1 MSENRELVRCRD
13 CSHESGLGYDAW
25 CDAGIK
31 KHNINEPIYCDAFS
45 KWNYDKSNEYTD
57 IEINNN
63 GNQII
68 LWKGD
73 NTGQRFD
80 RMGFIRFLNEKL

>member
-1 MSENRELVRCRD
+1 MSENRELVRCKYCKNER
-13 CSHESGLGYDAW
+13 GTGFDAW
-25 CDAGIK
+25 CGVGIK
-31 KHNINEPIYCDAFS
+31 KHSRTEQIYCDAFVE
-45 KWNYDKSNEYTD
+45 WNPDKSNEYTD

-80 RMGFIRFLNEKL
+80 RMEFIRFLNEKL